1 MPLAA
6 DKSASF
12 AEVDAV
18 ADERATPADLG
29 RGFERLPSA
38 SVLDSSVL
46 PDAGCFADDFE
57 GDNGRFED
65 VVLLFSWDLTGASPK
80 ASVVAISAL
89 TTAVKV
95 NNAKVT
101 NYSREMHSGMGSPTA

>member
-1 MPLAA
+1 LLLAA
-6 DKSASF
+6 DTSASF

-18 ADERATPADLG
+18 ADERAALADLG
-29 RGFERLPSA
+29 RGFERLPSVP
-38 SVLDSSVL
+38 VLDSSDL
-46 PDAGCFADDFE
+46 PDVGCFADDFE

-65 VVLLFSWDLTGASPK
+65 VVLLFSWDLTSVSPK

-101 NYSREMHSGMGSPTA
+101 KLLA